1 MTERKM
7 RRLVSSGTAV
17 AVVTLFVLLGA
28 LVYQLAALN
37 SRKREMARLQS
48 EYERLLDAAGDKQSE
63 YDKWMSEEGRRIL
76 ARQHGWVLKND

>member
-48 EYERLLDAAGDKQSE
+48 EYERLLGATGDKQSE